1 MTPAFELKNV
11 TKRFRR
17 ADGSWNEAL
26 RGITLTIRP
35 GEAVAVI
42 GPSGAGKT
50 TLLRLLNQTIRPDT
64 GEILIGGENPGLQTP
79 RALRDLRA
87 RTATIYQ
94 QHNLVPNLR
103 VVHNILAGK
112 LSTWSLPR
120 AILSLLFP
128 RNIQEAAEAAG
139 AVGILAK
146 FWERTDR
153 LSGGEQQRVAIS
165 RALIQKPRNLLA
177 DEPVASVD
185 PSRADLLITLLR
197 QVTGPDHK
205 TLIVNLHD
213 VPLALRNFPRI
224 VGLHDGKLFFDLPP
238 REVTAPLLKRLY
250 EGEESIEGEQPP
262 WIADTIKEG
271 LAG

>member
-1 MTPAFELKNV
+1 MEPAFELKNV

-17 ADGSWNEAL
+17 ADGSWNDAL
-26 RGITLTIRP
+26 QGVSLTVRP

-50 TLLRLLNQTIRPDT
+50 TLLRLLNQTLRPDA
-64 GEILIGGENPGLQTP
+64 GEILVAGKNPGLLTS
-79 RALRDLRA
+79 RELRGLRA
-87 RTATIYQ
+87 QTATIYQ

-112 LSTWSLPR
+112 LFTWSLSR
-120 AILSLLFP
+120 AVVSLLFP
-128 RNIQEAAEAAG
+128 RNVQQAAEAAG
-139 AVGILAK
+139 SVGILNK

-165 RALIQKPRNLLA
+165 RALIQNPRNLLA

-197 QVTGPDHK
+197 QVTDPDHK

-238 REVTAPLLKRLY
+238 EEISGTLLARLY
-250 EGEESIEGEQPP
+250 EGEESIEGEQRP

-271 LAG
+271 QAG